1 MLCVGP
7 FATAG
12 MQTISAYTAFIL
24 RMYLKLAAT
33 PTCLVMHFSPQ
44 VDLPSLAAFSALTNS
59 IA

>member
-12 MQTISAYTAFIL
+12 MPTTSAYTAFP
-24 RMYLKLAAT
+24 KTCGHT
-33 PTCLVMHFSPQ
+33 PMLVMHFSPQ
-44 VDLPSLAAFSALTNS
+44 VDLLSLAAFSALTNS